1 VAKRPT
7 ATALDAALSLWS
19 QTLLGFLRNCGDG
32 NALKKLAQTLPAES
46 NGYKLSLG
54 LEVIM
59 EISPQTVR
67 GAAFMKE
74 SRMKI
79 SSFALLFFV
88 FQIVAV
94 PIRAGDIK
102 EADYPVQ
109 YEVLNTSKSGTLVI
123 EKFCS
128 MTLRDR
134 AKPNVAL
141 NVEKKGY
148 GSCHVPDNGK
158 VFHGRQN
165 QKKNEIELV
174 IPEDKGKARV
184 EDWQI
189 IGTTDINPS
198 PNPA

>member
-1 VAKRPT
+1 
-7 ATALDAALSLWS
+7 
-19 QTLLGFLRNCGDG
+19 
-32 NALKKLAQTLPAES
+32 
-46 NGYKLSLG
+46 
-54 LEVIM
+54 
-59 EISPQTVR
+59 
-67 GAAFMKE
+67 
-74 SRMKI
+74 MKI

-88 FQIVAV
+88 FQILAV

-141 NVEKKGY
+141 NVQKKGY
-148 GSCHVPDNGK
+148 GSCHVLDNGK
-158 VFHGRQN
+158 IFHGRQN

-174 IPEDKGKARV
+174 IPADKGKARV

-189 IGTTDINPS
+189 TGTVDINPS